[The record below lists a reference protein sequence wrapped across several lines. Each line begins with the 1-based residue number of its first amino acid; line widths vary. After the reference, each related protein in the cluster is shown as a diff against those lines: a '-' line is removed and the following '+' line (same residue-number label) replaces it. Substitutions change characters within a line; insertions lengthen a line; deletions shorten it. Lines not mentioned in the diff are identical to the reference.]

1 MTERKMAHIN
11 LAARSISESSIPDQR
26 FNYEPLLSGHTQ
38 ASSQYS
44 FLGKSLGHP
53 LWVSSMTGGAKEA
66 GVINHMLAEACVEF
80 GLGMGL
86 GSCRSLLQSD
96 EYFDDFNL
104 RPVIGNDLPF
114 YANIGIAQIE
124 ELLLNNEL
132 SRIDDLVGEKLNA
145 DGLIIHVN
153 PAQEWLQ
160 PEGDVFLIPPI
171 ETIERFIDHLGHRYK
186 LIVKEVGQGFGPQS
200 LKKLLEMK
208 IDAIEFAAF
217 GGTNFVNIEIERKRS
232 DHAQYMYPMGNVGHT
247 AEEMLE
253 FVNSQLADCSVCN
266 KSLIISGG
274 VKNFLD
280 GFYLVSKS
288 KLPSTYGMAFRLLEH
303 AMISKKDLFDFI
315 SAEVDGFRFAS
326 KFLTLRESVK

>member
-1 MTERKMAHIN
+1 MAHIN
-11 LAARSISESSIPDQR
+11 LAAKSIPELSIPDQR
-26 FNYEPLLSGHTQ
+26 FSYEPLLSGHTQ
-38 ASSQYS
+38 PSSQYS

-66 GVINHMLAEACVEF
+66 GVINHMLAEACAEF

-86 GSCRSLLQSD
+86 GSCRALLHSD

-104 RPVIGNDLPF
+104 RPIIGNDLPF

-132 SRIDDLVGEKLNA
+132 SRIDDLVVEKLDA

-160 PEGDVFLIPPI
+160 PEGDLFLIPPI
-171 ETIERFIDHLGHRYK
+171 ETIERFVDHLGHRYK
-186 LIVKEVGQGFGPQS
+186 LIVKEVGQGLGPQS
-200 LKKLLEMK
+200 LKKLFEME

-217 GGTNFVNIEIERKRS
+217 GGTNFVNIEIERKMS
-232 DHAQYMYPMGNVGHT
+232 GHVKYMYPIGNVGHT
-247 AEEMLE
+247 AEEMLN
-253 FVNSQLADCSVCN
+253 FVNRQLADCSVCS

-274 VKNFLD
+274 IKSFLD
-280 GFYLVSKS
+280 GFYLISKS

-326 KFLTLRESVK
+326 KFLKVKE